1 MRDFFLHDLGWKM
14 FSLLLAV
21 AIWLTVHRILLEPA
35 GGGGDVPASHIIAPS
50 AHS

>member
-21 AIWLTVHRILLEPA
+21 AIWLTVHRILQEPV
-35 GGGGDVPASHIIAPS
+35 GVVDVPASGVMVPPPH
-50 AHS
+50 

>member
-1 MRDFFLHDLGWKM
+1 MRDFFLHDFGWKL

-35 GGGGDVPASHIIAPS
+35 GVVDAQTSGVIVPPPH
-50 AHS
+50 

>member
-1 MRDFFLHDLGWKM
+1 MRDIFLHDLGWKM

-35 GGGGDVPASHIIAPS
+35 GGADSQTIHVIPPGVH
-50 AHS
+50 